1 MKHLCATL
9 LLFCSSFNM
18 SFNDNRNDFVEM
30 IGRCAVEYNAY
41 YTENQNRIPIHLVV
55 AVASHESGW
64 GTSRFAIEGNNYFGI
79 KSLSDDP
86 DEFMI
91 PKENKEVK
99 IQRYLVPCDSVYDF
113 MDLISM
119 SKKYE
124 GFQHELWNQWFNDE
138 TNLESLVYSL
148 PRYSKDK
155 NWEKNVLRIIRQL
168 EVK

>member
-1 MKHLCATL
+1 M
-9 LLFCSSFNM
+9 FFD
-18 SFNDNRNDFVEM
+18 DNRNDFVEM

-41 YTENQNRIPIHLVV
+41 YTETQNRIPIHLVV

-79 KSLSDDP
+79 KSVSDDP
-86 DEFMI
+86 DEYI
-91 PKENKEVK
+91 IAKENKEVK
-99 IQRYLVPCDSVYDF
+99 IQRYITPCDSVYAF
-113 MDLISM
+113 MDLILK

-124 GFQHELWNQWFNDE
+124 VFQHELWHQWFDDV
-138 TNLESLVYSL
+138 TDLELLVYSL

-168 EVK
+168 EVE

>member
-1 MKHLCATL
+1 M
-9 LLFCSSFNM
+9 
-18 SFNDNRNDFVEM
+18 
-30 IGRCAVEYNAY
+30 G
-41 YTENQNRIPIHLVV
+41 
-55 AVASHESGW
+55 

-79 KSLSDDP
+79 KSVSDDP
-86 DEFMI
+86 DQFMI

-99 IQRYLVPCDSVYDF
+99 IQKYLVPCDSVYDF

-168 EVK
+168 EVE